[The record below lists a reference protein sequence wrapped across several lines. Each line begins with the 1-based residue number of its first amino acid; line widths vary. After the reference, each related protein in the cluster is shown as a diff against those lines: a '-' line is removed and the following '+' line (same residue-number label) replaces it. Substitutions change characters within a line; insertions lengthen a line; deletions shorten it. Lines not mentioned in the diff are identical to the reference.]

1 LLEIAFTIWIRR
13 VLMRRMAPG
22 EVIPEV
28 NDLEEVNAML
38 AERVKQ
44 WTEDWKMEGKLEGKL
59 EGIKEGERKGQA
71 ALLQLLLLQRFGSM
85 LDQDVQ
91 ERLDNATSEQ
101 LETWGRRI
109 LDARS
114 IDEVFAERSG

>member
-1 LLEIAFTIWIRR
+1 MQHPRYTSLRRAFTIWIRR

-22 EVIPEV
+22 EAIPEV

-44 WTEDWKMEGKLEGKL
+44 WTEDWKLEGRLEGK
-59 EGIKEGERKGQA
+59 KEGQA

-114 IDEVFAERSG
+114 IDEVFAE

>member
-1 LLEIAFTIWIRR
+1 
-13 VLMRRMAPG
+13 
-22 EVIPEV
+22 
-28 NDLEEVNAML
+28 ML

-44 WTEDWKMEGKLEGKL
+44 WTEDWKM

-91 ERLDNATSEQ
+91 ERLDNATSD
-101 LETWGRRI
+101 TPAKRPSPNPSPTRPT
-109 LDARS
+109 S
-114 IDEVFAERSG
+114 